1 MKTSEVERRGTNV
14 ESHGYEASAEP
25 EASMMRSRG
34 VCIAVNDRL
43 ESG

>member
-25 EASMMRSRG
+25 EASIMRIRG
-34 VCIAVNDRL
+34 VRIAVNDRL
-43 ESG
+43 GSG